1 MTSLAHRPRAR
12 YSASQGLRATPDVSA
27 EEWTAKGALVVP
39 IWIVYA
45 ECECPS
51 GWHVWDESAAA
62 VIVTPDG
69 KEDGLAEKVG
79 PR

>member
-51 GWHVWDESAAA
+51 GWHA
-62 VIVTPDG
+62 
-69 KEDGLAEKVG
+69 
-79 PR
+79 